1 MSFSPPIG
9 QIPVSMLINDLMKRV
24 ARANAGRARL
34 FVVIALAAA
43 VLLLS
48 AKVLPPSSQVDL
60 AIRGVTV
67 IDVRAGSAQADQTI
81 LIEGDRIALVGPA
94 DAVPIPTGV
103 TVIDGKNLFA
113 VPGLADLHV
122 HMEADDLPLFLANG
136 VTLVREMN
144 GSAGALELRNKVRGG
159 ELIGPEMYVAG
170 PLLAGTTQSHRHIII
185 QSVEEARVEV
195 EQEAHAG
202 YDFVKVYD
210 GLSSD
215 VYRAIIAAAQEHDI
229 PVIGH
234 IPEAVGIDSVLRSGQ
249 QAIEHVEQIV
259 NATVG
264 HDLDLAS
271 IHGIVD
277 RIERAHI
284 AVTPTLAAMEILSD
298 RRSAWFDGLFTR
310 PEMAYTP
317 PSVRGWWDSLRDRDR
332 AGGADHAASGT
343 DTVVV
348 GGSSRW
354 IEFQRAL
361 TRGLAEAGV
370 PLLVGTDTPNPLLVP
385 GFSIHHEMAALERAG
400 LARSEILRAAT
411 LGAAEHLGIA
421 DSAGTIESGMRA
433 DIVLVAGNPLEDLAY
448 LSQVRGVVLRGE
460 WLPQAD
466 LDEGLA
472 EVAARR
478 EPTR

>member
-1 MSFSPPIG
+1 MPLRN
-9 QIPVSMLINDLMKRV
+9 QKNDLMKRV
-24 ARANAGRARL
+24 AETKAGRAL
-34 FVVIALAAA
+34 PFMMIALAAA

-48 AKVLPPSSQVDL
+48 TTVLRSPSQIDL

-67 IDVRAGSAQADQTI
+67 INVRAGSAQADQTI
-81 LIEGDRIALVGPA
+81 LIEGDRIVELGSK
-94 DAVPIPTGV
+94 DSIPIPTSARV
-103 TVIDGKNLFA
+103 VDGENLFA
-113 VPGLADLHV
+113 VPGFADLHV

-144 GSAGALELRNKVRGG
+144 GSAVTLELRSKVRSG
-159 ELIGPEMYVAG
+159 ELIGPEMYVTG
-170 PLLAGTTQSHRHIII
+170 PLLAGTAQSHRHKII
-185 QSVEEARVEV
+185 QSVEEARAEV
-195 EQEAHAG
+195 EQEARAG

-210 GLSSD
+210 GLSLD
-215 VYRAIIAAAQEHDI
+215 VYRAIIATAQEHDM

-249 QAIEHVEQIV
+249 QAIEHIEKIV

-264 HDLDLAS
+264 HDLDMAR
-271 IHGIVD
+271 IPGIVD
-277 RIERAHI
+277 QIERANI
-284 AVTPTLAAMEILSD
+284 TVTPTIAVMEILSD
-298 RRSAWFDGLFTR
+298 RRSAWFDALFTR

-343 DTVVV
+343 DSVVV
-348 GGSSRW
+348 GGSNRW

-385 GFSIHHEMAALERAG
+385 GFSIHHEMEALERAG
-400 LARSEILRAAT
+400 LERSDILRAAT
-411 LGAAEHLGIA
+411 LGAAEYLGIA
-421 DSAGTIESGMRA
+421 DRRGVIESGMRA
-433 DIVLVAGNPLEDLAY
+433 DIVLVAGNPLEDLAQ
-448 LSQVRGVVLRGE
+448 LRKVHGVVLGGN
-460 WLPQAD
+460 WLPRAE
-466 LDEGLA
+466 LDEKLA

-478 EPTR
+478 VPTR